1 MLAKT
6 GRILTATIAG
16 AALLGSTAAQAA
28 STTAQ
33 PLPQVNSWLALSSM
47 SSPTVAA
54 STVASLQ
61 SDYQTSRRGMRG
73 PPLPALAVILAT
85 IALAIYI
92 IASDEDDDGF
102 LLSPQ

>member
-6 GRILTATIAG
+6 GRILIATIAG

-28 STTAQ
+28 TTAA
-33 PLPQVNSWLALSSM
+33 PPQQLNSWLALSSM

-61 SDYQTSRRGMRG
+61 SDYEAPRRGMRG

-85 IALAIYI
+85 IALAVYI
-92 IASDEDDDGF
+92 IASDEDDGGF
-102 LLSPQ
+102 NLSPD